1 MQNISVYIPN
11 LPQRTERRASIVEQ
25 FDRKDLFKINLVC
38 PVFDETA
45 SNSLWRTF
53 YNIVQK
59 EKDSGSDFFIFCED
73 DHVFTDEYSEAFL
86 LDRIREADEMGTDL
100 LSGGVSWMRDSL
112 QVREHLFWMERF
124 NGMQFT
130 IVFKRFYDRILAID
144 YDENKKYVTDAF
156 LSTLSD
162 SIFVM
167 HPYISV
173 QKEFGYSDV
182 TEKNNEK
189 GYVQSLFEKTDK
201 TLCILKKVRNHYGKS
216 F

>member
-1 MQNISVYIPN
+1 MKKINVYIPN
-11 LPQRTERRASIVEQ
+11 LPQRTERRASIIEQ
-25 FDRKDLFKINLVC
+25 FDGRDLFNINIVC
-38 PVFDETA
+38 PESDKTA

-53 YNIVQK
+53 YQIVQK
-59 EKDSGSDFFIFCED
+59 EKENGSVFFIFCED
-73 DHVFTDEYSEAFL
+73 DHVFTDAYSDAFL
-86 LDRIREADEMGTDL
+86 LDRIKEADEMGADL

-112 QVREHLFWMERF
+112 QVREHLFWIERF

-130 IVFKRFYDRILAID
+130 VVFKRFYDKILATE
-144 YDENKKYVTDAF
+144 YVESQKYVTVSF
-156 LSTLSD
+156 LSSLSN

-167 HPYISV
+167 HPYMSV

-201 TLCILKKVRNHYGKS
+201 TLKILKKVRNHYGKLL
-216 F
+216 